1 MNKILFVSVI
11 FLLIFLGCAQNS
23 KTLSKNSQNIT
34 QKAQENIPKELIS
47 PNGVGVKFFGD
58 SHVASGVLVSA
69 FRDEYFGKE
78 IGSVGFVPAI
88 MSKHHAHNELS
99 FENSGF
105 EVLSSRLENY
115 NDFPLC
121 GQIAKSTK
129 NSTMRLN
136 LKKQSGVFRVE
147 ILHKFD
153 KNAEIF
159 ELSDK
164 EGRKYKIKQKSP
176 NKWEYSTLTL
186 SFPFDIKAL
195 RDRAMIGGYKIY
207 KNGNFVDFCASNG
220 AYSTISNKWAKSVW
234 SRDFEKF
241 DYAFFVL
248 AYGTNDALDKN
259 FSESGFY
266 NSMKGL
272 INKLKT
278 SSKSA
283 KIVLVSP
290 APSPKVKK
298 ISLAKSALKRL
309 ARDENAIFCDL
320 EELINAS
327 GGWKA
332 WHKMGLIRKDNI
344 HFSPKGY
351 EKIGKF
357 IAQKI
362 KNAKI

>member
-1 MNKILFVSVI
+1 MSKILFFSVI
-11 FLLIFLGCAQNS
+11 FSLVFLGCA
-23 KTLSKNSQNIT
+23 KKSQESIQPELMS
-34 QKAQENIPKELIS
+34 QKIVLKELKERKIS
-47 PNGVGVKFFGD
+47 PKGVGIKFFGD

-69 FRDEYFGKE
+69 FKDEYFGSSV
-78 IGSVGFVPAI
+78 GSVGFVPAI
-88 MSKHHAHNELS
+88 MSKYHAHSELK
-99 FENSGF
+99 FENDGF
-105 EVLSSRLENY
+105 EIISSRAQNDS
-115 NDFPLC
+115 DFPLC
-121 GQIAKSTK
+121 GQIAISSD
-129 NSTMRLN
+129 NSSLKISS
-136 LKKQSGVFRVE
+136 KKQKGLFGVE

-153 KNAEIF
+153 KSAEIF
-159 ELSDK
+159 ELSDS
-164 EGRKYKIKQKSP
+164 EGRRYKISQKSP
-176 NKWEYSTLTL
+176 NQWEYSTLAL
-186 SFPFDIKAL
+186 SFPFDIRAL
-195 RDRAMIGGYKIY
+195 SNQAMIGGYKIY

-220 AYSTISNKWAKSVW
+220 AYATISNKWAKSAW

-241 DYAFFVL
+241 DYAYFVL

-283 KIVLVSP
+283 KIVLISP

-332 WHKMGLIRKDNI
+332 WRKMGLIKKDNI
-344 HFSPKGY
+344 HFSPEGY

-362 KNAKI
+362 KNAK